1 MRDSSPRFREAQND
15 EMRAMSKIKVAI
27 NGFGRIGR
35 TTFKA
40 GWGRKGLEFAVIN
53 DLTAPNILAQ
63 LLKYDSVFRAWGH
76 KVSADEKH
84 IIVDGVK
91 IPVVAERE
99 PAKLPWKQYK
109 VEVVIESTGRFT
121 SMEAAREHL
130 KAGAK
135 RVVISAPA
143 KEVPTYLMGVN
154 HTACPRDAQVINNA
168 SCTTNSIAPVVAIMD
183 ETFGVAKAMMTTVH
197 SVTAEQNLVDGLPPP
212 MHPDLRRARSA
223 MVNIVPTTTG
233 AARATTEAV
242 PSLKGRFDGI
252 AIRVPT
258 IDVSLSD
265 FTLLLKRKVTV
276 EEVNGVFK
284 KTAGEK
290 RWKGILGVTDEPLVS
305 TDFIGSPYSSVVDLS
320 MTRVVDG
327 DLVKILAWYDNE
339 WGYSVHLIDMVEH
352 IGRLLRS

>member
-1 MRDSSPRFREAQND
+1 
-15 EMRAMSKIKVAI
+15 MSKIRVAI

-35 TTFKA
+35 NTFKA
-40 GWGRKGLEFAVIN
+40 GWGRKGIEFVVIN
-53 DLTAPNILAQ
+53 DLTAPKILAH
-63 LLKYDSVFRAWGH
+63 LLKYDSVFRAWDH
-76 KVSADEKH
+76 KVGADEKH
-84 IIVDGVK
+84 LIVDGVK
-91 IPVVAERE
+91 IPVVAEKE

-109 VEVVIESTGRFT
+109 VDVVIESTGRFT
-121 SMEAAREHL
+121 NMEAAREHL

-154 HTACPRDAQVINNA
+154 HASCPRDAQVINNA

-197 SVTAEQNLVDGLPPP
+197 SVTAEQNLVDSIPPP
-212 MHPDLRRARSA
+212 LHPDLRRARSA

-242 PSLKGRFDGI
+242 PSLKDRFDGI

-284 KTAGEK
+284 KAANQP

-305 TDFIGSPYSSVVDLS
+305 SDFIGSPYSSVVDLS

-339 WGYSVHLIDMVEH
+339 WGYSVHLVDMVEH
-352 IGRLLRS
+352 VGRLLR